1 MEFKEKYLQE
11 LLDKKASQDNTIDL
25 NAYALG
31 IVDSKAPEML
41 EMLKDLRNNYMNA
54 TIPELVFDKVDK
66 LINEATKID

>member
-1 MEFKEKYLQE
+1 MEFKEKYLQA

-31 IVDSKAPEML
+31 IVDSKAPELL
-41 EMLKDLRNNYMNA
+41 EFLKNHYMFLNLRDQKEA
-54 TIPELVFDKVDK
+54 EK